1 MPRRGAVLGTLS
13 LDRGGE
19 PLHRQ
24 LYGALREAILAGRLR
39 PGTRLPATRT
49 LARDVGAARNT
60 VVTAFEQL
68 VAEGYVES
76 RVGDGT
82 RVAAVLPRRCCTRAA
97 PACRPRRAV
106 RRPGCRVAAGDGARA
121 ARRPIRCGARSS
133 LAGGRPVSA
142 RRLGTLARA
151 ACPPPGARQ
160 PDTHATGLP
169 CCARPSP
176 PISVRRAVSR
186 ATRRR

>member
-68 VAEGYVES
+68 VAEGYLAVPG
-76 RVGDGT
+76 RRRNARRRG
-82 RVAAVLPRRCCTRAA
+82 AARDAAARAPR
-97 PACRPRRAV
+97 
-106 RRPGCRVAAGDGARA
+106 ARA
-121 ARRPIRCGARSS
+121 ARAARGDPRAVDSRPGDGRGAPPDGRSTAARVPARP
-133 LAGGRPVSA
+133 AGRRPVSA
-142 RRLGTLARA
+142 RCLGTLARA

-160 PDTHATGLP
+160 PGLRACHGP
-169 CCARPSP
+169 PVVARGH
-176 PISVRRAVSR
+176 RRLSR
-186 ATRRR
+186 SGARRHV